1 MPESPTLQ
9 CLNNFT
15 SDLDCV
21 ILGVGEAVLSILGYL
36 VKARV
41 STHYIVLTLSY
52 NNGKFLQIAKCLE

>member
-1 MPESPTLQ
+1 M
-9 CLNNFT
+9 
-15 SDLDCV
+15 